1 MTLIVRPA
9 HEADLT
15 TLVRFNAALALESE
29 GQTLDVMR
37 LRKGVESVLGDADK
51 GRYFIAEE
59 HGRSVGQVMI
69 TLEWSDWRNAYFWW
83 LQGVYVMERARG
95 RGVFRAIYSHLEML
109 AKSEGACGLRLY
121 VARANTNAQAT
132 YRKLGMMDS
141 GYLVFEVDRSS
152 AVRST
157 AGES

>member
-1 MTLIVRPA
+1 MTVIVRPA
-9 HEADLT
+9 IEADLT
-15 TLVRFNAALALESE
+15 TIVRFNAALALETE
-29 GQTLDVMR
+29 GQTLDVIR
-37 LRKGVESVLGDADK
+37 LRKGVESVLRDPEK

-83 LQGVYVMERARG
+83 LQGIYVMERARG
-95 RGVFRAIYSHLEML
+95 RGIFTALFSHLEML

-121 VARANTNAQAT
+121 VARANTNAQAS
-132 YRKLGMMDS
+132 YRRFGMMDS
-141 GYLVFEVDRSS
+141 GYVVFEVDRSS

-157 AGES
+157 AGEN